1 VLRTR
6 SPVTPALLPK
16 CPRLACVKHA
26 ASVRPEPGSNSPI
39 VISDHSNDSQINTVT
54 LFYDS
59 VSESRNCSDLNSP
72 PHPERRRINEF
83 ASHNLTL
90 RSQLSN
96 SMIHET
102 LESPRDS
109 YSDKIL
115 KISPRATSLAPRE
128 RVRTERESHSAF
140 QSPAITAAYLATAT
154 NYTGIRHVCQGK
166 SPRNPDSARTP
177 LFCSAVDIRSA
188 SANRSCL
195 LTVARQSLST
205 ES

>member
-1 VLRTR
+1 MLRTR
-6 SPVTPALLPK
+6 SPVTPELPPK

-39 VISDHSNDSQINTVT
+39 ISLNLAHQNTVT

-96 SMIHET
+96 SGST
-102 LESPRDS
+102 LFLSPANS
-109 YSDKIL
+109 YSGESLIRRA
-115 KISPRATSLAPRE
+115 PPATHRATDHAPTGNFPPFSRAK
-128 RVRTERESHSAF
+128 TAG
-140 QSPAITAAYLATAT
+140 QSPLVAITAAYSATAT
-154 NYTGIRHVCQGK
+154 Q
-166 SPRNPDSARTP
+166 
-177 LFCSAVDIRSA
+177 
-188 SANRSCL
+188 ANGH
-195 LTVARQSLST
+195 
-205 ES
+205 